1 MTTPF
6 PFVANTVLTAA
17 QLNAITTLPIAAKT
31 ANYTLA
37 VGDVGYRVQMTAA
50 GSTTITVNTGI
61 LALVTLF
68 GYKTGAGTCTITAA
82 LQQLTRHHL

>member
-68 GYKTGAGTCTITAA
+68 GYKT
-82 LQQLTRHHL
+82 